1 MQLDIAGLTDVG
13 RKRKRNEDAFDI
25 SSVGEWTLCIVADG
39 MGGHIGGDTA
49 SRLAIEGARLGFE
62 PQRASIG
69 ERLLA
74 AVEQA
79 NVHVWHEAE
88 RQPKLMGMG
97 TTFVGLAIRLE
108 RFQVVHVGDSRAYLA
123 AGDAI
128 RQLTMDHSWVGEQVA
143 IGAMTPEDAAK
154 HPYRGAITRCVG
166 CQPTVEPDLQPEQEL
181 PKGSALIL
189 CSDGLTN
196 HLSDEEIRDLAL
208 THAADAA
215 CRAMVDL
222 ANERGGIDNITV
234 VVARVLADDAISAG
248 APR

>member
-1 MQLDIAGLTDVG
+1 
-13 RKRKRNEDAFDI
+13 
-25 SSVGEWTLCIVADG
+25 

-49 SRLAIEGARLGFE
+49 SRLALEGARLGFGLE
-62 PQRASIG
+62 RASTG

-79 NVHVWHEAE
+79 NLLVWQEAE
-88 RQPKLMGMG
+88 RQPRLMGMG
-97 TTFVGLAIRLE
+97 TTFVGLAIQTE

-123 AGDAI
+123 VSDSI
-128 RQLTMDHSWVGEQVA
+128 RQLTADHSWVGEQVA
-143 IGAMTPEDAAK
+143 IGAMTAEEAAK

-166 CQPTVEPDLQPEQEL
+166 CQPTVEPDLQPEESL
-181 PKGSALIL
+181 PSGSALIL

-196 HLSDEEIRDLAL
+196 HLSDDEIRDFSLAQPSE
-208 THAADAA
+208 AA

-234 VVARVLADDAISAG
+234 IVARALPDEPVQSSET
-248 APR
+248 